1 MHEFRAV
8 EHPISADEIA
18 EWPPPQQAHWSGRKR
33 GILVGGDGI
42 VKLTEIGFRCATL
55 GDD

>member
-18 EWPPPQQAHWSGRKR
+18 EWPPPKQAHWSGRKR

-42 VKLTEIGFRCATL
+42 VKLTELGFRCATL